1 MITETKHWNWT
12 RLAGWCISGA
22 IASIHTPALA
32 QLNLTP
38 DTAPGRDLETR
49 VERLTPTVDQ
59 VRGGTRQ
66 GSNVFH
72 SFEEFNIP
80 ENRSLYFENLSGV
93 RNILSRVTGSD
104 PSDIEGTLGVG
115 EPGNLG
121 SANLYLINPNGII
134 FGPNARLDVNGSF
147 VATTANAMELGRRGL
162 FSASQP
168 ETSSLLNVTPTA
180 FLFNQIANQPLNSI
194 TVNGELTVPTNQS
207 ILLVGGNPF
216 PSDTASG
223 RVLFNNGLLEAPAGR
238 VDVATVAE
246 PGRVGLDIQSGFLF
260 LRFPDDLAR
269 SPITLINGS
278 TIDVRE
284 APGGA
289 IAIYASDFNLLNTS
303 FLQGGIG
310 QNAGFVG
317 EQAGDVVV
325 NASGRV
331 FLNQGSAIG
340 NSILQGSTGR
350 AGDII
355 VTANNLHLDG
365 SSPTG
370 GLTRIVSR
378 LRPGSSA
385 NPAAEGRGGDI
396 LVSVS
401 DRVLLTN
408 GAAISTTTDGTG
420 DAGNIRVRGDRIHF
434 DGQTENL
441 VFDPEAPGEPF
452 DGQTENLVFDPEAPG
467 EPFRSESAVFSA
479 VRGQGNGGRVRLEAR
494 SIRFTN
500 GGGVNTST
508 LGEGDAGSVTVI
520 ADDIVLQG
528 VGADSQFRFSGIYS
542 RAETNAEGGGG
553 GGVIRIQTGSLS
565 ILEGATITAA
575 TLSEGDAGKLF
586 VTADRFIRVSGVN
599 ADGSQSQLNFNTS
612 TAGDAGELEINTPRL
627 MVLDGANVS
636 ALTSGAGRGGI
647 LEVDASE
654 SIVVDG
660 RGSRLSFDTLGSGD
674 ARGIRLE
681 TENLRVQNQGIV
693 TVSNGQNGTGNP
705 GNLTVF
711 ARTITLQDQGSL
723 RTETRSGSGGNI
735 DLNVEELTLL
745 RNRSLISASAS
756 AFANG
761 GNVTIE
767 TPNGF
772 VLAILSEDS
781 DIVASADA
789 GNGGAARARAA
800 GVFGFRQFREQRTRE
815 SDFTASSVLGID
827 GTLDIDTEE
836 REFEELEGTPVT
848 AEIAQGCTAR
858 GSQTL
863 SEFIVTGRGGLPS
876 SSDEAIAPDAVQV
889 DLVTRAAEEVNL
901 AEGDRSSNSEEST
914 QEQNRNQIMLQT
926 HAPVVEAQGWMLD
939 ANGEVVLTATA
950 PLTTAQNPWYPVGC
964 RASQ

>member
-22 IASIHTPALA
+22 IASIQTPALA

-38 DTAPGRDLETR
+38 DTAPDRDLETR
-49 VERLTPTVDQ
+49 IERLTPTVDQ

-66 GSNVFH
+66 GQNVFH

-121 SANLYLINPNGII
+121 NANLYLINPNGII

-223 RVLFNNGLLEAPAGR
+223 RVLFNDGLLKAPAGR
-238 VDVATVAE
+238 VDVAAVAE
-246 PGRVGLDIQSGFLF
+246 PGRVGLDIQSGLLF
-260 LRFPDDLAR
+260 LRFPDSLAR

-278 TIDVRE
+278 EIDVRE

-289 IAIYASDFNLLNTS
+289 IAIYAGDFNLLNTS
-303 FLQGGIG
+303 FLQGGIA
-310 QNAGFVG
+310 QNAGVVRG
-317 EQAGDVVV
+317 RAGDIVV

-340 NSILQGSTGR
+340 NSILQGSTGW

-365 SSPTG
+365 SAPNG

-408 GAAISTTTDGTG
+408 GAAISTTTDGIG
-420 DAGNIRVRGDRIHF
+420 DAGDIQVRGDRIHF
-434 DGQTENL
+434 DGQTENF
-441 VFDPEAPGEPF
+441 VFDPE
-452 DGQTENLVFDPEAPG
+452 VPE
-467 EPFRSESAVFSA
+467 ERFRSESAVFSA
-479 VRGQGNGGRVRLEAR
+479 VRGQGDGGQVQLEAR

-756 AFANG
+756 GFANG

-772 VLAILSEDS
+772 VLAVLSEDS
-781 DIVASADA
+781 DIVASADT

-858 GSQTL
+858 GSQTQ

-889 DLVTRAAEEVNL
+889 DLVTRAVEEVNS
-901 AEGDRSSNSEEST
+901 AEGDRSNNSEENT
-914 QEQNRNQIMLQT
+914 EQDRNQIMLQT

-939 ANGEVVLTATA
+939 ANGEVVLTAA
-950 PLTTAQNPWYPVGC
+950 VPLTTSQNPWHPVGC
-964 RASQ
+964 HASQ